1 MTYNVSDTA
10 GNPATQV
17 TRAVIVSDTTAP
29 VITLLG
35 ATPFELLVGDTFTDP
50 GATATDNVDG
60 NISSIVVASMVNTA
74 LVGSYT
80 VTYNISDAA
89 GNAATQLTRT
99 VIVSELDT
107 TAPIITLLGANPLS
121 LKVGDTFTDPGVNV
135 LDNIDG
141 NITGNIV
148 IAGDAVNTAIAGTYT
163 VTYNVSDAAGNP
175 ATQETRTVI
184 VDGTSPVI
192 TLLGV
197 NPLNLAIGDTFIEL
211 GATASDDID
220 GDISGSIA
228 IAGDTVNTAIA
239 GIYVVTYDVSDAAG
253 NPATQLMRT
262 VNVTNTLPVISSF
275 TVNPDP
281 AFTDSVATFSWTV
294 NDANGDILTCLLDV
308 DDNGVTDFTINDCA
322 NSTSQSHTFAV
333 AGDFTARLTVSDG
346 IAIPVENTL
355 NLTVLSPVSTPT
367 QSFSLAKLQSTAVGT
382 IFTSQF
388 ISSNSDGTNFTGT
401 VSLFNRPQEMLDGIL
416 VTPRVIEYDYDGLSF
431 IVTATEFVDSSNNLI
446 FLSILNGV
454 QTCTPVS
461 PDTIPATVKI
471 GDSAILS
478 TLVCND
484 NTTEI
489 RDWSAEDATNGNIN
503 IVTNGT
509 TKDQFNTT
517 TAITN
522 ITFTLDA
529 SGNIIKFKTEA
540 LIPSFDFTTTLN
552 TI

>member
-1 MTYNVSDTA
+1 LNLAIGDTF
-10 GNPATQV
+10 
-17 TRAVIVSDTTAP
+17 IE
-29 VITLLG
+29 LG
-35 ATPFELLVGDTFTDP
+35 ATASDDIDGDISGSIAIAGDT
-50 GATATDNVDG
+50 
-60 NISSIVVASMVNTA
+60 VNTA
-74 LVGSYT
+74 IAGIYV
-80 VTYNISDAA
+80 VTYDVSDAA